1 MDDSKLEGTGEG
13 VFKTLLSFIN
23 LFDYENLDP
32 DTRSSLV
39 NSVSIVVTKADSAKL
54 DEGVNNTFH
63 AIIKNCR
70 KAKYRC

>member
-54 DEGVNNTFH
+54 DEGVNNTFQ

-70 KAKYRC
+70 KPKYRC

>member
-39 NSVSIVVTKADSAKL
+39 NSVSIVVTKANSAEL
-54 DEGVNNTFH
+54 DEGVVNTFH